1 VNVKREQQ
9 EKGMTSKKSD
19 SSGGDQPENTKQ
31 SEGMLKNAF
40 KAGVGAAEDIHKRAF
55 QIPLDMLEG
64 MGAPKDKV
72 DMLRDKSQHLIG
84 ELYNAINTVAS
95 QISPGASNQK
105 SSTDKDE

>member
-1 VNVKREQQ
+1 
-9 EKGMTSKKSD
+9 MTSDKSE
-19 SSGGDQPENTKQ
+19 SSGGGQTKSTEQ
-31 SEGMLKNAF
+31 SEGMLKHAF

-84 ELYNAINTVAS
+84 ELYNAINSVAS
-95 QISPGASNQK
+95 QISPD
-105 SSTDKDE
+105 SSDDESTPDKDD